1 MHCPAASWE
10 VIPREISAILLIG
23 VKAVRYLAMSVWSR
37 HDPSQ
42 TRKGAIAVPA
52 V

>member
-10 VIPREISAILLIG
+10 VIAREISAILLIG
-23 VKAVRYLAMSVWSR
+23 VKAVGYLAMSVWSQY
-37 HDPSQ
+37 DPSQ
-42 TRKGAIAVPA
+42 TRKGTIAAPA